1 MKSYYYSVQSRIWI
15 NKVQLSKAEQADKDY
30 YASLTP
36 ERRLEIVQELRE
48 IAYKFGYED
57 RKRLRR
63 ILSVVTQ
70 T

>member
-1 MKSYYYSVQSRIWI
+1 MWLK
-15 NKVQLSKAEQADKDY
+15 KVRLSQADQADRNY

-63 ILSVVTQ
+63 VLTVVKQ
-70 T
+70 K

>member
-1 MKSYYYSVQSRIWI
+1 MWLK
-15 NKVQLSKAEQADKDY
+15 KVRLSQADQADRNY

-63 ILSVVTQ
+63 VLRVVKQ

>member
-1 MKSYYYSVQSRIWI
+1 MWFK
-15 NKVQLSKAEQADKDY
+15 KVRLSQADQADRNY

-57 RKRLRR
+57 RKRLLRV
-63 ILSVVTQ
+63 LTVVKQ
-70 T
+70 K

>member
-1 MKSYYYSVQSRIWI
+1 MWLK
-15 NKVQLSKAEQADKDY
+15 KVRLSQADQTDRNY

-36 ERRLEIVQELRE
+36 ERRLEIVQELRK

-63 ILSVVTQ
+63 VLTVVKQ
-70 T
+70 K

>member
-1 MKSYYYSVQSRIWI
+1 MWFK
-15 NKVQLSKAEQADKDY
+15 KVRLSQADQADRNY

-63 ILSVVTQ
+63 VLTVVKQ
-70 T
+70 K

>member
-1 MKSYYYSVQSRIWI
+1 MWFK
-15 NKVQLSKAEQADKDY
+15 KVHLSQADQADRHY

-57 RKRLRR
+57 RKRL
-63 ILSVVTQ
+63 
-70 T
+70 

>member
-1 MKSYYYSVQSRIWI
+1 MWFK
-15 NKVQLSKAEQADKDY
+15 KVRLSQADQADRNY
-30 YASLTP
+30 YASLTL

-63 ILSVVTQ
+63 VLTVVKQ
-70 T
+70 K